1 MIGQQE
7 RWQEDLFIVGSLREL
22 IPDDHVLRRVDRVLD
37 LEWLCDEIADCYCED
52 NGRPSIDPEAAVR
65 LMLAGLLVGIVHD
78 RKLMREAQVNLAI
91 RWFAGYKLHEV
102 LPDHSSLTRI
112 RQRWGEERFRRIF
125 QRSVKACVD
134 AGIAPGETV
143 HIDATLIRANVSWD
157 SIAERHVDEVIQ
169 SNPGESAAPPSTH
182 MEKRFSATDPDAAL
196 ATSDRR
202 VRAEPSYKQ
211 HTAVDDFAG
220 IVVDIIVTAGDVN
233 EGDLVGPQLDHVGE
247 ITGRRPTTV
256 TADAGYAYA
265 KVFNLAEQRGINA
278 VIPPKAEPKPRTAIP
293 LRRFKF
299 DAKNQIVRCPAG
311 KTLKRS
317 TRAPHGWYYRST
329 LRTCRDC
336 ELRSRCLSPAVDR
349 RTVVIADGFDALLRA
364 RRHRERWSVTERA
377 IYKRHRWRIEG
388 AHADAKGQHGLR
400 RAVRRRRWNMAVQAY
415 LVAAAMNLKRL
426 AA

>member
-1 MIGQQE
+1 
-7 RWQEDLFIVGSLREL
+7 LREL

-37 LEWLCDEIADCYCED
+37 LAWLRDEVAECYCEG
-52 NGRPSIDPEAAVR
+52 NGRPAIDPEAAVR
-65 LMLAGLLVGIVHD
+65 LMLAGLLIGIVHD

-91 RWFAGYKLHEV
+91 RWFAGYRLHEA

-112 RQRWGEERFRRIF
+112 RLRWGDERFRRIF
-125 QRSVKACVD
+125 QRTVQACVN
-134 AGIAPGETV
+134 AGMVPGETV

-157 SIAERHVDEVIQ
+157 SIAERHVEAVIQ
-169 SNPGESAAPPSTH
+169 ANPVDGAMTPPGPA
-182 MEKRFSATDPDAAL
+182 EKRFSATDPDAAL

-211 HTAVDDFAG
+211 HTAVDDHAG
-220 IVVDIIVTAGDVN
+220 VVVGIIVTAGDVN
-233 EGDLVGPQLDHVGE
+233 EGDVIGRQLEQVGE
-247 ITGRRPTTV
+247 LTGRIPTTF

-265 KVFNLAEQRGINA
+265 KVFRMAEERGLRA

-299 DAKNQIVRCPAG
+299 DAKHQIVRCPAG
-311 KTLKRS
+311 KTLHRS
-317 TRAPHGWYYRST
+317 TRAPHGWYYRSS
-329 LRTCRDC
+329 LRTCRGC
-336 ELRSRCLSPAVDR
+336 SLRPRCLSPAVDR

-364 RRHRERWSVTERA
+364 RRHRDRWSDTERG

-388 AHADAKGQHGLR
+388 THADAKGQHGLR
-400 RAVRRRRWNMAVQAY
+400 RAIRRRLWNMAVQSY
-415 LVAAAMNLKRL
+415 LTAAAMNLKRL

>member
-1 MIGQQE
+1 
-7 RWQEDLFIVGSLREL
+7 
-22 IPDDHVLRRVDRVLD
+22 
-37 LEWLCDEIADCYCED
+37 
-52 NGRPSIDPEAAVR
+52 
-65 LMLAGLLVGIVHD
+65 
-78 RKLMREAQVNLAI
+78 MREAQVNLAI
-91 RWFAGYKLHEV
+91 RWFAGYKLHEA

-157 SIAERHVDEVIQ
+157 SIAEQHADTVIQ
-169 SNPGESAAPPSTH
+169 ANPGDRTIMPLGPT
-182 MEKRFSATDPDAAL
+182 EKRFSATDPDAAL

-220 IVVDIIVTAGDVN
+220 IVVDIVVTAGDVN
-233 EGDLVGPQLDHVGE
+233 EGDLIGPQIDHVGE
-247 ITGRRPTTV
+247 LTGRSPKTI

-265 KVFNLAEQRGINA
+265 KVFSMAEQRGINA
-278 VIPPKAEPKPRTAIP
+278 VIPPKAEPKPRTPIP
-293 LRRFKF
+293 LRRFKY
-299 DAKNQIVRCPAG
+299 DAKNKIVRCPVG
-311 KTLKRS
+311 KTLNRS
-317 TRAPHGWYYRST
+317 TRAPHGWYYRSS

-364 RRHRERWSVTERA
+364 RRHRERWSSTERA

-426 AA
+426 AI

>member
-22 IPDDHVLRRVDRVLD
+22 IPDDHVLRRVDLVLD
-37 LEWLCDEIADCYCED
+37 LVWLCDQVAYCYCED
-52 NGRPSIDPEAAVR
+52 NGRPAIDPEAAVR
-65 LMLAGLLVGIVHD
+65 LMLAGLLTGIVHD

-91 RWFAGYKLHEV
+91 RWFAGYRLHEA

-125 QRSVKACVD
+125 QRSVRACVD
-134 AGIAPGETV
+134 AGIVPGETV

-157 SIAERHVDEVIQ
+157 SIAERHVDTLIQ
-169 SNPGESAAPPSTH
+169 ANPDDGTATPPSRT
-182 MEKRFSATDPDAAL
+182 EKRFSATDPDAAL

-233 EGDLVGPQLDHVGE
+233 EGDLVGPHLDHVGE
-247 ITGRRPTTV
+247 LTGRKPKTI

-265 KVFNLAEQRGINA
+265 KVFSMAEQRGINA

-293 LRRFKF
+293 LRRFKY

-317 TRAPHGWYYRST
+317 TRAPHGGYYRSS

-364 RRHRERWSVTERA
+364 RRHRERWSMTERA